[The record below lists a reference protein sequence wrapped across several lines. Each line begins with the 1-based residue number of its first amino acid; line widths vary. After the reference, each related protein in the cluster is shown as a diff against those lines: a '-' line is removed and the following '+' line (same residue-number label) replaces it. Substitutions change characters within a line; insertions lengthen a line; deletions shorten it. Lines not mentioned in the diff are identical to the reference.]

1 MNTKDLAY
9 FKALVEKR
17 NYTSVA
23 KAFNVSQPTIT
34 QAVKRL
40 EREFKDE
47 LVHVDRTH
55 SQTEITRAGLLLY
68 EKASAIT
75 ANLNLAHQEI
85 ENAKLSRIR
94 FGLPPIIGSLYF
106 PSLAGQLLKNRLLQ
120 RLNVVE
126 TGSGGLLTAVKEGTI
141 DIALLASVLPLHD
154 PLLNVKHLGSRPFV
168 IVVSRQHRLANQNNV
183 YFKELANEEFI
194 MLNYKFVH
202 PKAFKAFSQFA
213 GVNPPIIYKTPDIL
227 WITSLVKENLGISLL
242 VHDVISPADK
252 ESLACLTILDPLPER
267 FNISIVTWQGY
278 ILTADEKR
286 FIKVLKQLKIS
297 QNGDYQN

>member
-17 NYTSVA
+17 NYTVVA

-40 EREFKDE
+40 EREFEDD
-47 LVHVDRTH
+47 LVYVDRAH
-55 SQTEITRAGLLLY
+55 NRTEITRSGLLLY
-68 EKASAIT
+68 EKASTIT

-106 PSLAGQLLKNRLLQ
+106 PSLAGQLLKEGLLQ
-120 RLNVVE
+120 RLDVTE
-126 TGSGGLLTAVKEGTI
+126 TGSGDLLEAVKNGKV

-154 PLLNVKHLGSRPFV
+154 SSLNVRHIGSRPFV
-168 IVVSRQHRLANQNNV
+168 IVVSCQHRLANQGSV
-183 YFKELANEEFI
+183 YFKELADEEFI
-194 MLNYKFVH
+194 MLNRRFVH
-202 PKAFKAFSQFA
+202 PKAFKAFSRFA
-213 GVNPPIIYKTPDIL
+213 GVNPPVIYKTPDTS

-242 VHDVISPADK
+242 VRDVVSPAD
-252 ESLACLTILDPLPER
+252 EDSLACLTVLDPVAER
-267 FNISIVTWQGY
+267 FNISVVTRQGY
-278 ILTADEKR
+278 VLTPEEKR
-286 FIKVLKQLKIS
+286 FIEVLKQLKVPG
-297 QNGDYQN
+297 NGE